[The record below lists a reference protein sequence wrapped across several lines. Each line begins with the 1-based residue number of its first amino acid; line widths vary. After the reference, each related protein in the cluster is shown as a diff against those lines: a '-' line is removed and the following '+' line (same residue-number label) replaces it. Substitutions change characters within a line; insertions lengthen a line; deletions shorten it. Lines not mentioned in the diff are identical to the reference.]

1 MNHTTNNFTTCELQ
15 GKLFLHDQIEKAF
28 VRKNERQKDEDYALP
43 PGITIKEECSRSYR
57 IAQSSWGRFY
67 QQISRP
73 GADEYTIREATFAF
87 AENLFKSAL
96 GYNFT
101 RVKERMPVGERGFA
115 VHALVNGLPVVIVS
129 GVALDE
135 LRAELAIE
143 NGGRSKKTAFQ
154 AIQEFLNA
162 SDAHTWGFAF
172 NGRRVRLVRDAMSLT
187 RPSYLEFNL
196 EEIFGSESF
205 SEYLQLWAVLHAS
218 RTTVLQGENVWDAWV
233 RLGEENGQPVR
244 DRLSSHVQE
253 ALYVLGNG
261 FLAEPRNAALR
272 DALEKGGLSAAEYV
286 HELLRLMYRFLF
298 VFCLEERGL
307 IHTEATDDAGRLAAE
322 RYQAGY
328 SLHRYRDQ
336 STKNRFANRYG
347 DAWESVRIVFR
358 ALDRGE
364 PMLALPALGGLFD
377 AQNCP
382 WLDRSALSNKDFFAA
397 MRLLRW
403 ATIDGVTAPIDYKNL
418 GTEELGSVYEGLLE
432 LVPVVNVAERTLMF
446 LGRTTANDRKSS
458 GSYYTPDA
466 LVQNLIK
473 NALDPVLK
481 ETLEKNPTD
490 PVNALLKLRVID
502 PTCGSGHFLLAAARR
517 IAESLALSQSPDG
530 VVTPDRYRDAL
541 RLVIQHCI
549 YGVDINPLA
558 VELARM
564 ALWREGFSRGKPLS
578 FLDHHLK
585 VGNSVVGVGNVR
597 QLQYGISR
605 KAFKPL
611 AGDDAAVCQKLGKD
625 NAQGLGLLG
634 ATVQGAADGNASLFE
649 EDSMLDDLTK
659 IESMPSETL
668 EDERLKEEAYRRHLE
683 RLAGNAL
690 LRQCDVYMAA
700 YLSPKTSETEALVP
714 TTRLLGLLLTGDA
727 VLGEE
732 DRRRVAY
739 AQDFCRRKKVFHWP
753 VEFASVL
760 AHGGFDC
767 ILGNPPWDKA
777 KIEDKKWWAVRNPAI
792 ANAGKAADRKKMIDA
807 LEKGVYH
814 LSYGGMAHYLGAV
827 AESEKALFALY
838 QEAQQQAAAA
848 SVYGHLKAKEG
859 GRFPLT
865 GCGDTNLY
873 AYVAET
879 MLNLRKPG
887 GAIGIV
893 VPPGLVTDDAS
904 KAFAQK
910 VLDGQISNLYQ
921 FDNTEKIFPIDSRY
935 SFALITLRQTEEMEC
950 VFYASNVAHLS
961 DPVRKVVFENGD
973 FQKFNPNTGTCLF
986 VRTKRDLELCRKIYD
1001 NCGGVFV
1008 RENLESGNP
1017 WELRQLRMFDMSN
1030 DSDLFLS
1037 FKKSD
1042 DCVPLFEGKMIN
1054 QYDDRFATY
1063 SGKFNSEGEPVAE
1076 EVRLDQKKHPDYMVN
1091 PRYWVKSE
1099 NVKARFLD
1107 RQGKQFWTRPWV
1119 IAFRDIACA
1128 TNRRTIIATVL
1139 PSKWAFDHSAPL
1151 LLPQVSE
1158 ERASC
1163 LLANF
1168 NSLVLD
1174 YVERIKQSGTHVNL
1188 FILKQLPVLAPS
1200 AYDSLDIEYIVARVA
1215 RLTRTDQDV
1224 RECWLRDRPSEAFQS
1239 KRERKEIQ
1247 SELDAYFAHL
1257 YGLSRKDLQYILDPS
1272 VEFGSDYPSVTFPGL
1287 KCDEIKEYGEYL
1299 TQRLVLEAYDKLAET
1314 RFAKA

>member
-1 MNHTTNNFTTCELQ
+1 MNNFTTCELQ
-15 GKLFLHDQIEKAF
+15 GKLFLHDQIQKAF

-43 PGITIKEECSRSYR
+43 PGITIKEECSRSFR
-57 IAQSSWGRFY
+57 IAQSSWGQFY
-67 QQISRP
+67 QQISRL
-73 GADEYTIREATFAF
+73 GADENTIREATFAF

-101 RVKERMPVGERGFA
+101 RVKERMPVGDRGFA
-115 VHALVNGLPVVIVS
+115 VHALVNDLPVVIVS

-218 RTTVLQGENVWDAWV
+218 RSTVLQGENVWDCWV

-272 DALEKGGLSAAEYV
+272 DALDKGELSAEEYV

-377 AQNCP
+377 ADNCP
-382 WLDRSALSNKDFFAA
+382 WLDRSALSNKAFFEA
-397 MRLLRW
+397 MKLLRW

-446 LGRTTANDRKSS
+446 MGRTTANDRKSS

-473 NALDPVLK
+473 TALDPVLK
-481 ETLEKNPTD
+481 ETLVKNPTD
-490 PVNALLKLRVID
+490 PVNALLGLRVID

-517 IAESLALSQSPDG
+517 IAESLALAQSPDG

-564 ALWREGFSRGKPLS
+564 ALWLEGFSRGKPLS

-585 VGNSVVGVGNVR
+585 VGNTVVGVANVR
-597 QLQYGISR
+597 QLQYGIAR

-611 AGDDAAVCQKLGKD
+611 AGDDAAVCRKLGNE
-625 NAQGLGLLG
+625 NAQGLGLLI
-634 ATVQGAADGNASLFE
+634 ATVQGAADGNASLFD

-700 YLSPKTSETEALVP
+700 YLSPKTPETEALVP
-714 TTRLLGLLLTGDA
+714 TTRLLGLLLTGD
-727 VLGEE
+727 VNLGEE
-732 DRRRVAY
+732 DRKRVAY

-777 KIEDKKWWAVRNPAI
+777 KVEDKKWWAVRNPAI
-792 ANAGKAADRKKMIDA
+792 ANAGKAADRKKMIGA
-807 LEKGVYH
+807 LETGVYH
-814 LSYGGMAHYLGAV
+814 LSYGGMEHYLGAV

-838 QEAQQQAAAA
+838 QEALQQAAAA
-848 SVYGHLKAKEG
+848 SVYGHLDAKEG

-935 SFALITLRQTEEMEC
+935 SFALITFRESEEMEC

-961 DPVRKVVFENGD
+961 DPVRKVVFEKGD

-1008 RENLESGNP
+1008 REDLAEEGNLWGV
-1017 WELRQLRMFDMSN
+1017 RTLRMFDMTLDSHYFSESN
-1030 DSDLFLS
+1030 LDESL
-1037 FKKSD
+1037 
-1042 DCVPLFEGKMIN
+1042 VPLYEGRMIH

-1063 SGKFNSEGEPVAE
+1063 RGNRNANGELLVE
-1076 EVRLDQKKHPDYMVN
+1076 EVLEEEKRDSRFRVG
-1091 PRYWVKSE
+1091 PRYWVRPEVVDSRYVDRRG
-1099 NVKARFLD
+1099 NRFWC
-1107 RQGKQFWTRPWV
+1107 KPWV
-1119 IAFRDIACA
+1119 LAFRDIASA
-1128 TNRRTIIATVL
+1128 TNQRTVIATAL
-1139 PSKWAFDHSAPL
+1139 PSKWGFGNKAPL
-1151 LLPQVSE
+1151 LLPQVSDE
-1158 ERASC
+1158 LASC
-1163 LLANF
+1163 LLANL
-1168 NSLVLD
+1168 NSLALD
-1174 YVERIKQSGTHVNL
+1174 YVERIKQSSVNVNW
-1188 FILKQLPVLAPS
+1188 FILKQLPVLAPN
-1200 AYDSLDIEYIVARVA
+1200 AYETRDVEFIASRVA
-1215 RLTRTDQDV
+1215 RMTRNDQDV
-1224 RECWLRDRPSEAFQS
+1224 CGCWLMDWPAEQFQT
-1239 KRERKEIQ
+1239 KGVRKEIQ

-1257 YGLSRKDLQYILDPS
+1257 YGLSREDLQYILDPS

-1287 KCDEIKEYGEYL
+1287 KRDEIKEYGEYL

>member
-1 MNHTTNNFTTCELQ
+1 MNHTMNNFTTCELQ
-15 GKLFLHDQIEKAF
+15 GKLFLHDQIQKAF

-43 PGITIKEECSRSYR
+43 PGITIKEECSRSFR
-57 IAQSSWGRFY
+57 IAQSSWGQFY

-73 GADEYTIREATFAF
+73 GADENTIREATFAF

-101 RVKERMPVGERGFA
+101 RVKERMPVGDRGFA
-115 VHALVNGLPVVIVS
+115 VHALVNDLPVVIVS

-218 RTTVLQGENVWDAWV
+218 RTTVLQGENVWDCWV

-261 FLAEPRNAALR
+261 FLAEPRNDALR
-272 DALEKGGLSAAEYV
+272 DALDKGELSAEEYV

-336 STKNRFANRYG
+336 STKRRFANRYE

-377 AQNCP
+377 ADNCL
-382 WLDRSALSNKDFFAA
+382 WIDRSALSNKAFFEA
-397 MRLLRW
+397 MKLLRW
-403 ATIDGVTAPIDYKNL
+403 ATIDDVTAPIDYKNL

-432 LVPVVNVAERTLMF
+432 LVPVVNVTERTLMF
-446 LGRTTANDRKSS
+446 MGRTTANDRKSS

-466 LVQNLIK
+466 LVQNLIRT
-473 NALDPVLK
+473 ALDPVLK
-481 ETLEKNPTD
+481 ETLAKNPTD
-490 PVNALLKLRVID
+490 PVNALLGLRVID

-517 IAESLALSQSPDG
+517 IAESLALAQSPDG

-564 ALWREGFSRGKPLS
+564 ALWLEGFSRGKPLS

-585 VGNSVVGVGNVR
+585 VGNTVVGVANVR
-597 QLQYGISR
+597 QLQYGIAR

-611 AGDDAAVCQKLGKD
+611 AGDDAAVCRKLGNE
-625 NAQGLGLLG
+625 NAQGLGLLI
-634 ATVQGAADGNASLFE
+634 ATVQDAADGNASLFD
-649 EDSMLDDLTK
+649 EDSMLDDLTM

-668 EDERLKEEAYRRHLE
+668 EDERLKEEAYRRYLE
-683 RLAGNAL
+683 RRAGNAL
-690 LRQCDVYMAA
+690 LQQCDVYMAA
-700 YLSPKTSETEALVP
+700 YLSPKTAETEALVP
-714 TTRLLGLLLTGDA
+714 TTRLLGLLLTGD
-727 VLGEE
+727 VDLGEE
-732 DRRRVAY
+732 DRKRVDY

-777 KIEDKKWWAVRNPAI
+777 KVEDKKWWAVRNPAI
-792 ANAGKAADRKKMIDA
+792 ANAGKAADRKKMIGA
-807 LEKGVYH
+807 LEEGVYH
-814 LSYGGMAHYLGAV
+814 LRYGGMEHYLGVV

-848 SVYGHLKAKEG
+848 SVYGHLDAKEG
-859 GRFPLT
+859 GRFSLT

-893 VPPGLVTDDAS
+893 VPPGLVTDDAT

-935 SFALITLRQTEEMEC
+935 SFALITFRESEEMEC

-961 DPVRKVVFENGD
+961 DPVRKVVFEKGD

-1008 RENLESGNP
+1008 REDSESGNP
-1017 WELRQLRMFDMSN
+1017 WGLRTLRMFDMST
-1030 DSDLFLS
+1030 DSSLFLS
-1037 FKKSD
+1037 TKESA
-1042 DCVPLFEGKMIN
+1042 DCVPLFEGKMIH
-1054 QYDDRFATY
+1054 QYDSRFAGFVEEEKEGGAMVAEDSTDKDKECCSYVVSPRFFVLSNNVDNCFKDRFGRRFWA
-1063 SGKFNSEGEPVAE
+1063 
-1076 EVRLDQKKHPDYMVN
+1076 KKWMLAMRSISSP
-1091 PRYWVKSE
+1091 
-1099 NVKARFLD
+1099 
-1107 RQGKQFWTRPWV
+1107 
-1119 IAFRDIACA
+1119 
-1128 TNRRTIIATVL
+1128 TNRRSVIASVL
-1139 PSKWAFDHSAPL
+1139 PSYMGAGNSISI
-1151 LLPQVSE
+1151 LLPNVSD
-1158 ERASC
+1158 RLASC
-1163 LLANF
+1163 LLANL
-1168 NSLVLD
+1168 NSIVVD
-1174 YVERIKQSGTHVNL
+1174 YIDRIKQSGPNL
-1188 FILKQLPVLAPS
+1188 NFFIIKQLPILTPNAF
-1200 AYDSLDIEYIVARVA
+1200 DGEDMEYISSRVA
-1215 RLTRTDQDV
+1215 RLTRNDTLTNKV
-1224 RECWLRDRPSEAFQS
+1224 WLTEYSCEKYQGQRR
-1239 KRERKEIQ
+1239 RLEIT

-1257 YGLSRKDLQYILDPS
+1257 YELTRADLQYILDPT
-1272 VEFGSDYPSVTFPGL
+1272 VEFGDDYPSITFPGL
-1287 KCDEIKEYGEYL
+1287 KRDEIKEYGEYL